1 MVKDRMPVNLAD
13 PKDIKAKMPEIRHL
27 LAKAS
32 QELEDLQEQVAV
44 LARIV
49 GEAASSPTTARTN
62 PVPGQDQKQSSV
74 QKAPKARR
82 RAAPA
87 QERAVQALGKAG
99 RPMGPASLFRFME
112 SEGMDMPTDVNAL
125 NASLWAAAKS
135 GRLVKTV
142 NGLYGLPGTPTD
154 RPLTDY
160 DVAAANG
167 MPVPARLPGTN
178 GHAPL
183 EVPAS

>member
-87 QERAVQALGKAG
+87 QEGAVQALGKAG
-99 RPMGPASLFRFME
+99 PI
-112 SEGMDMPTDVNAL
+112 
-125 NASLWAAAKS
+125 

-142 NGLYGLPGTPTD
+142 NGLYGLPGTP
-154 RPLTDY
+154 
-160 DVAAANG
+160 
-167 MPVPARLPGTN
+167 
-178 GHAPL
+178 
-183 EVPAS
+183 